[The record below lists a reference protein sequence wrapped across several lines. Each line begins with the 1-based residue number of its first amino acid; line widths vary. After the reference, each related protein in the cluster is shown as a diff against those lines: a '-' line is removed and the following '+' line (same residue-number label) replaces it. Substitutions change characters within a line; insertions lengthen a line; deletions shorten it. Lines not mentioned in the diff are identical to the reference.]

1 MIIDKGYVPAKE
13 TLKYIMNGERST
25 KVENWIDILKNKES
39 LIKEKIQKRRDY
51 EYEENNLRRLKKQ
64 I

>member
-1 MIIDKGYVPAKE
+1 
-13 TLKYIMNGERST
+13 MNGERST

-39 LIKEKIQKRRDY
+39 LIREKIQKGRDY